1 MTTKKEVAVVQRQNT
16 LPMTRPEVQ
25 EDYATPSTDAYET
38 SDAFLLMI
46 DLPGATKE
54 SINVSIERASL
65 VVKAGVEPYHKEDS
79 KLLLNELRGK
89 SYYRIFNIGEGIV
102 RDTVD
107 AQFEQGVLT
116 IKLFKSEELKPRQIR
131 IN

>member
-25 EDYATPSTDAYET
+25 EDYVTPSTDVYET

-65 VVKAGVEPYHKEDS
+65 VVKAGVEPYHKEDA